1 MTAPV
6 LDVQGLTIRLPLG
19 ADRMN
24 AVENVSFAVA
34 PGEIVC
40 VVGESGSGKSVT
52 AHAIMG
58 LLPPGQLTVAAG
70 RVLLEGD
77 DLLMKSPAEMRRIRG
92 DRISMIFQEPM
103 TALNPVMKV
112 GDQIAEV
119 LDIHTKLS
127 ERERRAARLPA
138 MRGVHLPPP
147 PRETVVFRHSRSR

>member
-1 MTAPV
+1 VTAPV
-6 LDVQGLTIRLPLG
+6 LDVQGLTVRLPRG
-19 ADRMN
+19 ADRAN

-34 PGEIVC
+34 PGEILC

-58 LLPPGQLTVAAG
+58 LLPPNQLTVAAG

-77 DLLMKSPAEMRRIRG
+77 NLLAKTPTQMRRIRG

-112 GDQIAEV
+112 GDQITEV
-119 LDIHTKLS
+119 LDIHSSLS
-127 ERERRAARLPA
+127 DADRRA
-138 MRGVHLPPP
+138 
-147 PRETVVFRHSRSR
+147 